1 MKRISLIIPV
11 FNAETYLP
19 AFLEALDGQDWENL
33 QILFSDDGSTDGSLA
48 LLREYAARE
57 PRATVITG
65 ENLGVS
71 LARNRALEL
80 ADGDYIGFLD
90 ADDVPEPDYL
100 RTLANVLEETG
111 ADMACCGF
119 TRIYVAS
126 GVSDGLPAQGA
137 APRTVDRDGMA
148 RLLLR
153 PDGYTTVVWN
163 KLFRREA
170 LTGEDGALIR
180 FDETLHIVEDGEFI
194 FRSRVRTAAFLP
206 DRLYRYFVRSGGA
219 MYGGV
224 TDRKLTEPDARKK
237 IVKHAEA
244 MAPDVL
250 DLAKMKYQ
258 KGVRDLMFHAVIS
271 GDGKKVRHLLPEL
284 NTYRRELF
292 VSPALSRKEKLKYRI
307 YRPIIAWNLRRTGA
321 FLMARFGGH

>member
-1 MKRISLIIPV
+1 
-11 FNAETYLP
+11 
-19 AFLEALDGQDWENL
+19 
-33 QILFSDDGSTDGSLA
+33 
-48 LLREYAARE
+48 
-57 PRATVITG
+57 
-65 ENLGVS
+65 
-71 LARNRALEL
+71 
-80 ADGDYIGFLD
+80 
-90 ADDVPEPDYL
+90 
-100 RTLANVLEETG
+100 
-111 ADMACCGF
+111 
-119 TRIYVAS
+119 
-126 GVSDGLPAQGA
+126 
-137 APRTVDRDGMA
+137 
-148 RLLLR
+148 
-153 PDGYTTVVWN
+153 
-163 KLFRREA
+163 
-170 LTGEDGALIR
+170 
-180 FDETLHIVEDGEFI
+180 
-194 FRSRVRTAAFLP
+194 
-206 DRLYRYFVRSGGA
+206 